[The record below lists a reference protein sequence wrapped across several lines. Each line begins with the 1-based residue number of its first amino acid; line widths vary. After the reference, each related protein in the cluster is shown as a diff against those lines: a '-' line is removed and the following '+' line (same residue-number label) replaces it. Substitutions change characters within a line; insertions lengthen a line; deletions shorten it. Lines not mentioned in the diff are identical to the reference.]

1 MGSSPFSPMPSD
13 LRQGRSFLGEL
24 RLGAAQQEGMSA
36 QKEQPQH
43 RVLAR

>member
-1 MGSSPFSPMPSD
+1 MGSSLFFPMPSD
-13 LRQGRSFLGEL
+13 LRQGRRFLGGL

-43 RVLAR
+43 RLLAR